1 MRRRIPFPTDFP
13 HSTPVDVSYVPRKR
27 SPSAFLSGSPREEF
41 SQAVSRKRRAADSGT
56 SLSLP
61 NLSGRTLETFEG
73 EYIPPVTV
81 VTRTGAAVLE
91 PVSQSPDPSANSIN
105 ASYAPPRGR
114 VIRFVR
120 RNPQVVAVSS
130 RSPSPFRSP
139 SPSYAGPPLLDG
151 AFSRFGATA
160 LATGDQVRFL
170 AYEFYHGSRD
180 YAESMFERFK
190 RRNNG
195 RVRGFVHRRMER
207 EVRYVKIPWGMS
219 LERFLH
225 SNYDLSS
232 HSFHDYQS
240 YILPTYQRWR

>member
-13 HSTPVDVSYVPRKR
+13 HPIPVDVSYVPRKR
-27 SPSAFLSGSPREEF
+27 SPSAFLAGS
-41 SQAVSRKRRAADSGT
+41 
-56 SLSLP
+56 
-61 NLSGRTLETFEG
+61 SGRNLVKRLRASAIVRPIPEPRCLCRICLAGRWKRSRENISPPLPLLPVQVPQCWNPYLSHQTRAPIPSTLPTH
-73 EYIPPVTV
+73 
-81 VTRTGAAVLE
+81 
-91 PVSQSPDPSANSIN
+91 
-105 ASYAPPRGR
+105 PRGR

-120 RNPQVVAVSS
+120 RNPEVVRVPS
-130 RSPSPFRSP
+130 RSPSPSRSR
-139 SPSYAGPPLLDG
+139 SPSYAGPPLLDD

-225 SNYDLSS
+225 VNYDLSS

-240 YILPTYQRWR
+240 YILPTYLRWR